1 MTTHPDPDDPYRDAD
16 ARYLER
22 EAELHAPFL
31 EQAAARLRDL
41 ALYGDH
47 TLARVDRILDL
58 GGGPGV
64 ASCLLARYFPNAEV
78 VAGAPSTALR
88 VRTGVRARREGL
100 GHRVRTHRDDLPADL
115 GALGS
120 ADLVWAGDVVH
131 HLGDQQAALDSLARV
146 LRPGGV
152 IAVVERGL
160 SPRFLPRDIGIGR
173 PGLQARLDAAHEDW
187 FAELRATLPGT
198 RAAVE
203 DWPAMLARAGLVPTG
218 SHSFLIDL
226 PSPLDAAP
234 REHLHAELTQRRAL
248 LAERLD
254 AQDRATLDALLDTD
268 ADTGILWRPDA
279 FYLAATTV
287 HTARACTRR

>member
-1 MTTHPDPDDPYRDAD
+1 MTTQPDLD
-16 ARYLER
+16 R

-41 ALYGDH
+41 ALHGDH

-64 ASCLLARYFPNAEV
+64 ASCLLARYFPHADV
-78 VAGAPSTALR
+78 VAVAPSPALLA
-88 VRTGVRARREGL
+88 RAGARAHREGL
-100 GHRVRTHRDDLPADL
+100 GHRVRTHHVDLPTDL
-115 GALGS
+115 DALGH
-120 ADLVWAGDVVH
+120 ADLVWAGDLVH
-131 HLGDQQAALDSLARV
+131 HLGDQQAALDALARV

-152 IAVVERGL
+152 LAIAERGL
-160 SPRFLPRDIGIGR
+160 APRFLPRDIGIGR

-187 FAELRATLPGT
+187 FADLRAGLPGT

-218 SHSFLIDL
+218 THSFLIDL
-226 PSPLDAAP
+226 PSPLDAGP
-234 REHLHAELTQRRAL
+234 REHLHAELTHRRAL
-248 LAERLD
+248 LADRLD
-254 AQDRATLDALLDTD
+254 ARDLATLDALLDPD

-279 FYLAATTV
+279 FYLTATTI
-287 HTARACTRR
+287 HTARACTRH